1 MFDPFNLLN
10 LMVNENGFLSRHA
23 NPTVQTLIDSAAI
36 ETDPDARA
44 ALYREL
50 GVVLF
55 NEPAALYLWDLTALY
70 GVASDIAWSPRPDDA
85 IVPTTR

>member
-1 MFDPFNLLN
+1 
-10 LMVNENGFLSRHA
+10 
-23 NPTVQTLIDSAAI
+23 VQTLIDSAAI

-70 GVASDIAWSPRPDDA
+70 GVASDIDWSPRPDDA